1 MTALVSLGSLVAGYL
16 VFALVLRF
24 TQADRDVR
32 RFWLQRVLA
41 ALVMGVVFAKL
52 TPLWTRWEVV
62 FYNPLLLISMNAGMP
77 GLWGGTFAFFG
88 VVGFSLWQAR
98 KANPA
103 VRRGPLVLPLVAGL
117 VLVASWMLVEP
128 LVFPRTGPDLGGA
141 TELLV
146 PDFEGRR
153 HALSDWKGKVVVI
166 NFWATWCTPC
176 LAELPE
182 FQTFAK
188 SAPPG
193 VVVVGVNLIAT
204 ENGGQAAVQR
214 FASEHR
220 LSWTQLSDVG
230 GVLQS
235 GFGVRVIPTTVVL
248 GPDGSVVDRREG
260 TVDLFWLRS
269 LEGRF
274 GAASGR

>member
-1 MTALVSLGSLVAGYL
+1 MTALVSLVAGG
-16 VFALVLRF
+16 VAFALVLRF
-24 TQADRDVR
+24 TEGDQAVR
-32 RFWLQRVLA
+32 RYWFQRVLA
-41 ALVMGVVFAKL
+41 ALVMAVVLAKL
-52 TPLWTRWEVV
+52 TPLWTRWDVV
-62 FYNPLLLISMNAGMP
+62 FYNPLLLVSMNAGMP
-77 GLWGGTFAFFG
+77 GLLGGIFAFGG
-88 VVGFSLWQAR
+88 VVAFSLWQAR
-98 KANPA
+98 KMNPG
-103 VRRGPLVLPLVAGL
+103 VRRLPLLIPVAAGAAL
-117 VLVASWMLVEP
+117 AASWLAVEP
-128 LVFPRTGPDLGGA
+128 VVFPRIGQDPGVA

-153 HALSDWKGKVVVI
+153 HALSDWRGKVVVI

-188 SAPPG
+188 TPSDR
-193 VVVVGVNLIAT
+193 VVVVGVNLIDT
-204 ENGGQAAVQR
+204 EKGGQAAVQR

-220 LSWTQLSDVG
+220 LSWAQLSDPG
-230 GVLQS
+230 GHLQS
-235 GFGVRVIPTTVVL
+235 AFGVRVIPTTVVL

-274 GAASGR
+274 GAPPGR